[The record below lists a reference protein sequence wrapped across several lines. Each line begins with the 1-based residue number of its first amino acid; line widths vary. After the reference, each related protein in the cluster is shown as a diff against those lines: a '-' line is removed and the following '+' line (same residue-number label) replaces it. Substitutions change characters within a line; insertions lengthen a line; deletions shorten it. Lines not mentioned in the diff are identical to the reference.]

1 MLTAIL
7 IHCPEASGWEGS
19 SKTQARR
26 PAIRVL
32 NTLSEEKY
40 WFMISYHAPLFS
52 TDSHFLIHLNYLKMK
67 KRLLYVGALLITV
80 LVNAQQ
86 QQDSTTVEQL
96 DEVVLSDSRFA
107 LKKENSGKTIIK
119 ISKKEIE
126 RNQGRTVAEMINTK
140 SGITINGSRGNAGQ
154 NLSTFFRGGQNR
166 QVLVLIDGVAVSDP
180 SQIENNYDLQLLS
193 ADQIESIEIL
203 KGASSA
209 LYGNRA
215 STAIINITLKRASKR
230 AIKASF
236 DTFIGTN
243 NSQDDS
249 RIDLVDFTNTI
260 GVNGTIGQFNYL
272 TNFSSK
278 NTNGLSA
285 ASTPNGITPNESDR
299 FAKVGANVKLGYRP
313 SDKFDVTFFGNY
325 DRYTSEFDDGF
336 SFIDQDN
343 SSENEQ
349 YRFGLGAN
357 YKYTN
362 GSIHINAAVNSIDRE
377 FDFELFSGSIS
388 EGKSIIVDLYNKYKF
403 SNQLYSIVGLNYV
416 DNEINTFSVP
426 FGETEFTPA
435 ITADDANDQI
445 IDPYVNMTYLSDF
458 GLNVNAGVRLNNHS
472 EYGSHLVYNINPS
485 YVFRLNEM
493 NRLKAISSYSTAYIT
508 PSLFQLFSP
517 SYGNANLE
525 AQEDVTIEAGL
536 VLDLGKKF
544 SLSTVYF
551 HRDQQNIIEFVTLD
565 FTTFES
571 EYQNGS
577 DEFKVNGVEVELT
590 SQLTEGL
597 NLDANYTFTERKDG
611 IIFRAP
617 KHKANVNLGYTI
629 SDRTYLSLNYQYTG
643 ERTATAFNADFT
655 ERLLL
660 ESYSLL
666 DLNLNHTIIKDRLKL
681 YATVS
686 NIFNEEYQEVYGFST
701 LGRNYRV
708 GLKFDF

>member
-1 MLTAIL
+1 
-7 IHCPEASGWEGS
+7 
-19 SKTQARR
+19 
-26 PAIRVL
+26 
-32 NTLSEEKY
+32 
-40 WFMISYHAPLFS
+40 
-52 TDSHFLIHLNYLKMK
+52 MK
-67 KRLLYVGALLITV
+67 KRLLYVGALLTTV

-86 QQDSTTVEQL
+86 QQDSTKVEQL

-119 ISKKEIE
+119 ISKEEIE
-126 RNQGRTVAEMINTK
+126 RNQGRTAAEIINTK

-193 ADQIESIEIL
+193 TDQIESIEIL

-215 STAIINITLKRASKR
+215 STAIINIKLKKASKK

-236 DTFIGTN
+236 GTFVGTN

-260 GVNGTIGQFNYL
+260 GINGTIGKFNYL
-272 TNFSSK
+272 TSFSSK

-285 ASTPNGITPNESDR
+285 ADTPNSTIKNDSDR
-299 FAKVGANVKLGYRP
+299 FAKVATNVKLGFQA
-313 SDKFDVTFFGNY
+313 SKVFDITFFGSY
-325 DRYTSEFDDGF
+325 DKYTSEFDDGF
-336 SFIDQDN
+336 SFVDQDN
-343 SSENEQ
+343 SSRNEQ
-349 YRFGLGAN
+349 YRFGLS
-357 YKYTN
+357 TN
-362 GSIHINAAVNSIDRE
+362 FTYNKGSVHLNAAVNNIDRE
-377 FDFELFSGSIS
+377 FDFELFNGSIS
-388 EGKSIIVDLYNKYKF
+388 KGKSYVIDLYNKYKF

-416 DNEINTFSVP
+416 DNEINTFSIP
-426 FGETEFTPA
+426 FGETEFAPA
-435 ITADDANDQI
+435 ITSDTANDQI
-445 IDPYVNMTYLSDF
+445 IDPYVNVTYLSDF
-458 GLNVNAGVRLNNHS
+458 GLNVNTGIRLNNHS
-472 EYGSHLVYNINPS
+472 EYGSNFVYNINPS
-485 YVFRLNEM
+485 YVFKLSEN
-493 NRLKAISSYSTAYIT
+493 NRLKVISSYSAAYIT

-517 SYGNANLE
+517 SFGNTSLE
-525 AQEDVTIEAGL
+525 AQEDVTLEAGL

-551 HRDQQNIIEFVTLD
+551 NRDQQNIIEFVTID
-565 FTTFES
+565 PVTFEA

-577 DEFKVNGVEVELT
+577 GEFKVNGVEVELT
-590 SQLTEGL
+590 SQLIEGL
-597 NLDANYTFTERKDG
+597 NLGANYTFTERKDG

-617 KHKANVNLGYTI
+617 KHKANVNLGYNVN
-629 SDRTYLSLNYQYTG
+629 DATYLSLNYQYTG

-655 ERLLL
+655 ERLKLA
-660 ESYSLL
+660 SFSLL
-666 DLNLNHTIIKDRLKL
+666 DLNFNHTIIKDRLKL
-681 YATVS
+681 YSTVS
-686 NIFNEEYQEVYGFST
+686 NILNEEYQEVFGFST

>member
-1 MLTAIL
+1 
-7 IHCPEASGWEGS
+7 
-19 SKTQARR
+19 
-26 PAIRVL
+26 
-32 NTLSEEKY
+32 
-40 WFMISYHAPLFS
+40 
-52 TDSHFLIHLNYLKMK
+52 MK
-67 KRLLYVGALLITV
+67 KRLLYVGALLTTV

-86 QQDSTTVEQL
+86 QDPDTNRDKDSTKVEQL

-126 RNQGRTVAEMINTK
+126 RNQGRTVAEIINTK

-193 ADQIESIEIL
+193 VDQIESIEIL

-215 STAIINITLKRASKR
+215 STAIINITLKKASRR

-236 DTFIGTN
+236 GSFIGTN
-243 NSQDDS
+243 NSQDKS
-249 RIDLVDFTNTI
+249 RVDLVDFTNTL
-260 GVNGTIGQFNYL
+260 GVNGTLGKFSYL
-272 TNFSSK
+272 TNLSSK

-285 ASTPNGITPNESDR
+285 ANTPDGTSQNESDR
-299 FAKVGANVKLGYRP
+299 FAKVTANIKLGYKA
-313 SDKFDVTFFGNY
+313 SNKFNVTFFGNY

-336 SFIDQDN
+336 SFVDQDN
-343 SSENEQ
+343 RSENEQ
-349 YRFGLGAN
+349 FRVGLGTT
-357 YKYTN
+357 YKYIK
-362 GSIHINAAVNSIDRE
+362 GSVHVNAAVNSIDRE

-388 EGKSIIVDLYNKYKF
+388 EGKSLVVDAYNKYKF

-426 FGETEFTPA
+426 FGETEFAPA
-435 ITADDANDQI
+435 ITSDDANDQT
-445 IDPYVNMTYLSDF
+445 IDPYVNLTYLSDF

-472 EYGSHLVYNINPS
+472 EYGSHFVYNINPS
-485 YVFRLNEM
+485 YVFKLNEN
-493 NRLKAISSYSTAYIT
+493 NRLKVISSYSTAYIT

-517 SYGNANLE
+517 SFGNANLE
-525 AQEDVTIEAGL
+525 AQEDATIEAGL
-536 VLDLGKKF
+536 VLDLGKNF

-551 HRDQQNIIEFVTLD
+551 NRDQQNIIEFVTLD

-571 EYQNGS
+571 EYQNDSG
-577 DEFKVNGVEVELT
+577 EFKVNGVEVEMT
-590 SQLTEGL
+590 SQLAEGL
-597 NLDANYTFTERKDG
+597 NLSANYTFTERKDG

-629 SDRTYLSLNYQYTG
+629 NDGTYLSLNYQYTG

-681 YATVS
+681 YGTVS
-686 NIFNEEYQEVYGFST
+686 NIFNEEYQEVFGFST
-701 LGRNYRV
+701 LGRNYRL

>member
-1 MLTAIL
+1 
-7 IHCPEASGWEGS
+7 
-19 SKTQARR
+19 
-26 PAIRVL
+26 
-32 NTLSEEKY
+32 
-40 WFMISYHAPLFS
+40 
-52 TDSHFLIHLNYLKMK
+52 MK
-67 KRLLYVGALLITV
+67 KRLLYVGALLTTI

-86 QQDSTTVEQL
+86 QQDSTKVEQL

-119 ISKKEIE
+119 ISKEEIE
-126 RNQGRTVAEMINTK
+126 KNQGRTVAEIINVK

-193 ADQIESIEIL
+193 VDQIESIEIL

-215 STAIINITLKRASKR
+215 STAIINITLKKASKKK
-230 AIKASF
+230 IKASF
-236 DTFIGTN
+236 GTYIGTN
-243 NSQDDS
+243 NSQDES
-249 RIDLVDFTNTI
+249 RVDLVDFTNTL
-260 GVNGTIGQFNYL
+260 GVNGTLGKFNYL
-272 TNFSSK
+272 ANLSSK

-285 ASTPNGITPNESDR
+285 ANTPNSAIPNDSDR
-299 FAKVGANVKLGYRP
+299 FAKITTNVKLGYTI
-313 SDKFDVTFFGNY
+313 SDAFDVTFFGNY

-336 SFIDQDN
+336 SFVDQEN

-349 YRFGLGAN
+349 YRFGLGAK
-357 YKYTN
+357 YAYTN
-362 GSIHINAAVNSIDRE
+362 GSIHVNAAMNNIERA

-388 EGKSIIVDLYNKYKF
+388 EGKSMVVDAYNKYKF
-403 SNQLYSIVGLNYV
+403 NNQFYSIVGLNIV

-426 FGETEFTPA
+426 FGETDFAPA
-435 ITADDANDQI
+435 ITADTANDQI
-445 IDPYVNMTYLSDF
+445 IDPYVNVTYLSDF
-458 GLNVNAGVRLNNHS
+458 GLNLNAGVRLNNHS
-472 EYGSHLVYNINPS
+472 EYGSNFVYNVNPS
-485 YVFRLNEM
+485 YVFKLSEK
-493 NRLKAISSYSTAYIT
+493 NRLKVISSYSTAYIT

-517 SYGNANLE
+517 SFGNADLE
-525 AQEDVTIEAGL
+525 AQEDATIEAGL
-536 VLDLGKKF
+536 VLDLGQNF

-551 HRDQQNIIEFVTLD
+551 NRDQQHIIEFVTLD

-577 DEFKVNGVEVELT
+577 DEFKVNGVEVELS
-590 SQLTEGL
+590 SQLSKGL
-597 NLDANYTFTERKDG
+597 RLDANYTFTERKDG

-617 KHKANVNLGYTI
+617 KHKANVNLGYEI
-629 SDRTYLSLNYQYTG
+629 NDATYLSLNYQFTG
-643 ERTATAFNADFT
+643 ERTATAFNDDFT
-655 ERLLL
+655 ERLMLD
-660 ESYSLL
+660 SYSLL

-681 YATVS
+681 YGTVS
-686 NIFNEEYQEVYGFST
+686 NIFNEDYQEVFGFAT